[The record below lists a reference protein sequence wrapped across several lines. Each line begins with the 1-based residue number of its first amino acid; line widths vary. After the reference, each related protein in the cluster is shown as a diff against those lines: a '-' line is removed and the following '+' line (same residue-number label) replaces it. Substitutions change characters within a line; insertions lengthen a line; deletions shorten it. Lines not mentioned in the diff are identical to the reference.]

1 MKLLCMDCGAEI
13 DPEGRNLICC
23 PECGS
28 QSIPADLDDSV
39 TITISNHELRIL
51 TMWASNW
58 ARGASRPGVDMN
70 KPIGVILARL
80 GTQTSAALT
89 LSQEIADVRAA
100 FPESEVK
107 VRDAS
112 GKELD
117 I

>member
-1 MKLLCMDCGAEI
+1 MKLLCMDCGSEI
-13 DPEGRNLICC
+13 DPEGRKLICC

-39 TITISNHELRIL
+39 TITITNHELRIL

-58 ARGASRPGVDMN
+58 ARARSTAELDLT
-70 KPIGVILARL
+70 KPISVILGRL
-80 GTQTSAALT
+80 GTQTTAALS

-107 VRDAS
+107 VYDGT

-117 I
+117 L